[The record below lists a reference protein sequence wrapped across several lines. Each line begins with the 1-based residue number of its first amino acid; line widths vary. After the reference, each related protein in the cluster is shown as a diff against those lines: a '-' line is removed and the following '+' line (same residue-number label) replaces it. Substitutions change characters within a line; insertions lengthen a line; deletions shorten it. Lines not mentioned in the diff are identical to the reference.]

1 MAKRAMYMSK
11 KDQFKLWQYG
21 QGFVGEI
28 RLINDQSIHPINEMN
43 NHKFN
48 ESTFST
54 KIMPSCLS
62 SMD

>member
-1 MAKRAMYMSK
+1 MSK